1 MRKKAVLIVR
11 RSSFVADFSR
21 ILLEEGLLLPGLCQ
35 LPLQF
40 LDPLLQPLVVET
52 EKIQTIQQLFTL
64 DIRPLQRALQPGQL
78 KLCLLSVFD
87 HGTHAYASVDRH
99 RE

>member
-1 MRKKAVLIVR
+1 MCHARTPL
-11 RSSFVADFSR
+11 ADLFR
-21 ILLEEGLLLPGLCQ
+21 ILLEESLLLPGLCQ
-35 LPLQF
+35 LPLQ
-40 LDPLLQPLVVET
+40 LLNPLLQALVVEA
-52 EKIQTIQQLFTL
+52 EKIQTIQQLLTL

-87 HGTHAYASVDRH
+87 HGTHAYASVDRL